1 MNDLPMNDLAMNDL
15 PINESYL
22 PINDLPMLEDLGCL
36 KGKSVLARVD
46 FNVPISRD
54 SVTGEF
60 NITDH
65 MRIEAAVPTLQ
76 WLQEQGASVTAMTHL
91 GRPRLIDDVSRSIAT
106 PAAATPH
113 TQPTSAERTHA
124 IPTGVTPTHTAI
136 PHAMAH
142 VEPADVERFSVEP
155 IRKSL
160 AELAPGVKLLENL
173 RFHAGETA
181 CDDRFI
187 SRMVQGYDFYVNDA
201 FGVSHRS
208 HASVVGPPRFLPSA
222 AGRLLSHEVRVL
234 SRLRVSPD
242 RPFVVVLGGAKV
254 SDKLDLIE
262 SLLGVVDAMVIGGAM
277 CFTFIK
283 AQGGAVGDSLCEDSM
298 TEKCQEL
305 MGGPVPIHLP
315 VDIRALSPDGVL
327 GDASAG
333 GDVEQFNSSD
343 LPDGWK
349 GGDIGHATVTKFS
362 QVISNA
368 STVLWNGPMGM
379 FEDHRFVHGTKA
391 VADAMVKTQA
401 FTVIGG
407 GDSAAAVNHFGFN
420 SQIDHVSTGGGAAL
434 ELLEKGDL
442 PGLKALRSSRRHR
455 QAVQEVISSAR
466 NDERVNNC
474 EQ

>member
-1 MNDLPMNDLAMNDL
+1 MSMSTNDLPRNENDVSIKAVPTDAV
-15 PINESYL
+15 PT
-22 PINDLPMLEDLGCL
+22 LEDLGCL
-36 KGKSVLARVD
+36 NGKSVLARVD

-54 SVTGEF
+54 SVTGTF

-91 GRPRLIDDVSRSIAT
+91 GRPRLVSRLVDDVSPGIAT
-106 PAAATPH
+106 RHTLSTNVVSTTHTEQTPH
-113 TQPTSAERTHA
+113 TVPTTHVA
-124 IPTGVTPTHTAI
+124 
-136 PHAMAH
+136 
-142 VEPADVERFSVEP
+142 PADVEQFSVEP

-160 AELAPGVKLLENL
+160 AELVPGVKLLENL

-187 SRMVQGYDFYVNDA
+187 SRMVKGYDFYVNDA

-222 AGRLLSHEVRVL
+222 AGRLLSHEVQVL
-234 SRLRVSPD
+234 SRLRVSPA

-277 CFTFIK
+277 CFSFMK
-283 AQGGAVGDSLCEDSM
+283 AQGRAIGDSLCEDSM
-298 TEKCQEL
+298 IEKCREL
-305 MGGPVPIHLP
+305 MAGPVPIHLP
-315 VDIRALSPDGVL
+315 VDICALSPDGVL

-333 GDVEQFNSSD
+333 GDVEQFNSD

-349 GGDIGHATVTKFS
+349 GGDIGHATVAKFS
-362 QVISNA
+362 QVILDA

-391 VADAMVKTQA
+391 VAEAMVETQA
-401 FTVIGG
+401 FTVVGG
-407 GDSAAAVNHFGFN
+407 GDSAAAVNRFGFN
-420 SQIDHVSTGGGAAL
+420 SRIDHVSTGGGAAL

-442 PGLKALRSSRRHR
+442 PGLQALRSSKRH
-455 QAVQEVISSAR
+455 QVMQGTISSAR
-466 NDERVNNC
+466 NDERMNNR
-474 EQ
+474 E